1 MIGKDTSL
9 ASLSSRR
16 LMKELTDIK
25 NNGTPAGIGLLTAET
40 MREWFFT
47 IRVLGDETVYK
58 GEVFVLRICF
68 DDRYPIDYPQVT
80 FVTNTEYKPPVH
92 PHIYSNGHVCAS
104 ILGPE
109 WSPVLNAVSIC
120 LTMQSM
126 LASCKKKELPKGN
139 DRYVAT
145 APSNP
150 KLTRWEYHD
159 DTV

>member
-1 MIGKDTSL
+1 M

-25 NNGTPAGIGLLTAET
+25 NNGTPAGIVLLAADK
-40 MREWFFT
+40 MDEWFFT
-47 IRVLGDETVYK
+47 IQVLGDETVYK
-58 GEVFVLRICF
+58 GEVFALRIIF
-68 DDRYPIDYPQVT
+68 GDRYPIDYPQVT
-80 FVTNTEYKPPVH
+80 FVANSEYKPPVH
-92 PHIYSNGHVCAS
+92 PHIYTNGHVCAS

-126 LASCKKKELPKGN
+126 LASCKKKQLPKGN